1 MASRSDV
8 LRLAVRLIG
17 PLLLATVI
25 WRIDDKEA
33 LWGAIKEANW
43 PLLGF
48 TSLLTVPMIHFKI
61 VRWRGLLADRG
72 YPYPLRRSYAAVL
85 ASMYLG
91 MLTPGRVGDVLR
103 IQYVRREIDAPYA
116 EGLAATI
123 MDRFSDLYVVAAVAA
138 LGTVHFASVL
148 RGDLANATWLAV
160 AIALVTPLL
169 VLAKGPAELFGV
181 LLARFAER
189 WQTNLDAVLQALRG
203 LTRKSIFFAIPLT
216 SCSWAIS
223 YAQGWL
229 IAQAIGI
236 DLSYVD
242 VAALLS
248 ATSLLGLLPISI
260 SGIGVRELF
269 LALVFPAVGFL
280 PAQGV
285 AFGLLVFVCINF
297 VVVVMGFFAWQI
309 APPPF
314 DPRQAGKAPARR

>member
-8 LRLAVRLIG
+8 LRLALRLIG
-17 PLLLATVI
+17 PLLLIAVI

-33 LWGAIKEANW
+33 LWGAIKDANW
-43 PLLGF
+43 PLLAV
-48 TSLLTVPMIHFKI
+48 TSLFTVPMIHLKI
-61 VRWRGLLADRG
+61 VRWRGLLAERG
-72 YPYPLRRSYAAVL
+72 YAYPLRRSYAAAL

-116 EGLAATI
+116 EGLATTI

-160 AIALVTPLL
+160 TIALVAPLL

-181 LLARFAER
+181 LLARFAQR
-189 WQTNLDAVLQALRG
+189 WQTNLDAVLRALRG
-203 LTRKSIFFAIPLT
+203 LTRKSIVFAIPLT
-216 SCSWAIS
+216 LGAYAIS
-223 YAQGWL
+223 FAQGWL
-229 IAQAIGI
+229 ISRAIGI
-236 DLSYVD
+236 ELSYFD
-242 VAALLS
+242 VAALIS
-248 ATSLLGLLPISI
+248 ATSLLGLMPISI
-260 SGIGVRELF
+260 SGVGVRELF
-269 LALVFPAVGFL
+269 LALVFPALGLL

-285 AFGLLVFVCINF
+285 VFGLLVFLCINF
-297 VVVVMGFFAWQI
+297 AVIVMGFLAWQV

-314 DPRQAGKAPARR
+314 DARRAAT